1 MIGRDNLNKY
11 PASDNRFVKSTTCK
25 SPFCPV
31 RATRCGID
39 LARVAPMGQYEIH
52 LNIVLQSACPEGASL
67 CGNSP
72 FSCSPRLVE
81 FQSLIDL
88 VPIQDSTNRGGAE
101 KRSLRRA

>member
-39 LARVAPMGQYEIH
+39 LARVAPY
-52 LNIVLQSACPEGASL
+52 GA
-67 CGNSP
+67 
-72 FSCSPRLVE
+72 
-81 FQSLIDL
+81 I
-88 VPIQDSTNRGGAE
+88 
-101 KRSLRRA
+101 